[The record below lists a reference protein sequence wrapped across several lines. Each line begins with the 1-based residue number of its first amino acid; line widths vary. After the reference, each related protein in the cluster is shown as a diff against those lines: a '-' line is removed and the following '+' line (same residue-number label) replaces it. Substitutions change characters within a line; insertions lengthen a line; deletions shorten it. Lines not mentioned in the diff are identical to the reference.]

1 MRQQGL
7 RTIWLLLGLF
17 CIATSTGQAQT
28 TATQEQVPPPQAA
41 AAPLAEFWE
50 AIYLQG
56 SHVGHSHG
64 VYRPLRGNLIQ
75 SNEEL
80 HLSLTR
86 FNQQMKMDFSFGMVE
101 NPAGKIQ
108 QFIIKQSM
116 GRDDELV
123 RVGVVDKTTVK
134 ITKTQGNQPAVI
146 KTEPW
151 NDEALG
157 LYAMEQLYGKKELK
171 PGLEFDF
178 KTFASDFNTV
188 LNYHVTVGE
197 QQPTELLG
205 GGNMPFWRI
214 AVKLQKIGE
223 VQLPDMICW
232 VNDKGE
238 VFKREQNIPGLG
250 DLTFYRT
257 RKERAIPNSTAVI
270 NNPGSDIGFSQLIR
284 VNRAF
289 NNFNQTKSVQYR
301 VKLKDFK
308 DIATAFARDARQEV
322 KVVGK
327 DELDLISRRQLP
339 PPSGMKTNE
348 KLPAEYLRS
357 SHFITSDDPQVQRH
371 ARAATGTERDPW
383 QKALMIET
391 YVHRKMKNNDYGKA
405 FATAAETA
413 KTLDGD
419 CTEHAVLAAAMCRV
433 VGIPSRTAIGLIH
446 VPSERA
452 MCFHM
457 WFEVWIDGKWYSLD
471 ATLGQGHIA
480 GGHVKVIDAHWND
493 TDSFLPLLPVT
504 SFLGKLKMDVLSVE
518 YEANVPPR

>member
-1 MRQQGL
+1 MRQQGF

-17 CIATSTGQAQT
+17 WIATSTGQAQS

-41 AAPLAEFWE
+41 LPPLSEYWD

-56 SHVGHSHG
+56 THVGYSHG

-75 SNEEL
+75 SNEEF
-80 HLSLTR
+80 HLALTR
-86 FNQQMKMDFSFGMVE
+86 FNQLMKMDFSFGMVE

-108 QFIIKQSM
+108 QFHIRQSM

-123 RVGVVDKTTVK
+123 RVGVVDQATVK
-134 ITKTQGNQPAVI
+134 IAKTQGNQPVVT
-146 KTEPW
+146 KNEPW

-157 LYAMEQLYGKKELK
+157 LYAMEQLYRKRELK

-178 KTFASDFNTV
+178 KTFSPEFNSV
-188 LNYHVTVGE
+188 VNYHVTVGE

-205 GGNMPFWRI
+205 GRKLPFWRI
-214 AVKLQKIGE
+214 VVKLQKIAE
-223 VQLPDMICW
+223 LQLDPMICW
-232 VNDKGE
+232 VNEKGE
-238 VFKREQNIPGLG
+238 VFKREQTVPGLG

-257 RKERAIPNSTAVI
+257 RKERAIPTGNAVI
-270 NNPGSDIGFSQLIR
+270 VNPGLDIGFSQLIR

-289 NNFNQTKSVQYR
+289 NHFNQTKSVQYR
-301 VKLKDFK
+301 VKLKDFN
-308 DIATAFARDARQEV
+308 DIATAFATDARQEV
-322 KVVGK
+322 KVINK
-327 DELDLISRRQLP
+327 EELDIISRRQQP
-339 PPSGMKTNE
+339 PPSGATTNA

-357 SHFITSDDPQVQRH
+357 SHFINTDDALVQRH

-383 QKALMIET
+383 QKALLIET

-419 CTEHAVLAAAMCRV
+419 CSEHSVLATAMCRAA
-433 VGIPSRTAIGLIH
+433 GIPSRTAIGLIH

-493 TDSFLPLLPVT
+493 MDSFLPLLPV
-504 SFLGKLKMDVLSVE
+504 SRLLGKLKMDVLSVE